1 MSTRTAGRTRVTGR
15 STPSALVRH
24 VVTWGDRRAVVQ
36 GWLASRGLIAL
47 VALLLA
53 VTQQRSVLE
62 LVNNWDAVHFGNLAA
77 GGYLAEPGG
86 LLMAFFPGFP
96 AVLRLGLWAG
106 VPTQVTGVVVAA
118 IGSAIAAAAL
128 TRLGGPWAAIA
139 WLFAPTAVF
148 TAVPYT
154 ESMFCAAAFWAW
166 ERARSDRW
174 LAAVLLAAVAGSV
187 RVSGLFLVGALFVM
201 IITTRGID
209 RATRFRRTAMLLV
222 PAAVIG
228 GYVVFLHQLTG
239 SWNAWY
245 AAQSTGWVRGLT
257 PPWQSLLNT
266 IPAITPGA
274 FPDHP
279 GWAWVFRGEVVS
291 MALGLVVTGWCLARR
306 MWAEASYVGIQ
317 VFAFSL
323 SYWFFSV
330 NRALL
335 LWFPLWIMLAQWG
348 TWQPRRAGLR
358 RVHRVVV
365 VAAWVVGVVLMLV
378 WSWLFL
384 TGHWAS

>member
-1 MSTRTAGRTRVTGR
+1 MTSRTAARPRP
-15 STPSALVRH
+15 TPSGSTLPPVS
-24 VVTWGDRRAVVQ
+24 WNDRRTVIQA
-36 GWLASRGLIAL
+36 WLASRGLIAL

-62 LVNNWDAVHFGNLAA
+62 MVDNWDAVHFGNLAA

-96 AVLRLGLWAG
+96 AVLRLGLHLG
-106 VPTQVTGVVVAA
+106 LSTQITGLIVAA
-118 IGSAIAAAAL
+118 VGSVFAAAAMI
-128 TRLGGPWAAIA
+128 RLGGPWAAVG

-148 TAVPYT
+148 TTVPYT

-174 LAAVLLAAVAGSV
+174 LAAVLLSAVACSV
-187 RVSGLFLVGALFVM
+187 RVSGLFLIGALFVM
-201 IITTRGID
+201 IITTRRVD
-209 RATRFRRTAMLLV
+209 VATRARRTAMLII

-228 GYVVFLHQLTG
+228 AYVVYLHHLTG

-245 AAQSTGWVRGLT
+245 TAQSTGWVRGFT
-257 PPWQSLLNT
+257 PPWRSFLNT

-291 MALGLVVTGWCLARR
+291 MALGLIVTAWCLVRR
-306 MWAEASYVGIQ
+306 RWAEASYVGVQ
-317 VFAFSL
+317 VLAFSL

-335 LWFPLWIMLAQWG
+335 LWFPLWIMLAEWG
-348 TWQPRRAGLR
+348 TWRPRPPALRA
-358 RVHRVVV
+358 VHRVAVV
-365 VAAWVVGVVLMLV
+365 GLGVVGVLLVLT
-378 WSWLFL
+378 WSWLFF